1 MSSSFTFDTC
11 LRKWGK
17 QIFGTTRFLALY
29 YHRNYLSNDIAVKLR
44 TEAATVTIA
53 MKLFSLQ
60 YVDPKTHFRS
70 RIVTKLKL
78 QFNEARSKSAKLMF
92 ARKALGMV
100 LMFRC
105 AVKEKK
111 SQFFSQTLKGTCL
124 CMYKEMLAL
133 EY

>member
-1 MSSSFTFDTC
+1 MVV
-11 LRKWGK
+11 WK
-17 QIFGTTRFLALY
+17 QIFGMTRFLALY

-44 TEAATVTIA
+44 TEAATVTMA

-111 SQFFSQTLKGTCL
+111 SQFFLKLSRELVYACIKKCL
-124 CMYKEMLAL
+124 LWNIREK
-133 EY
+133 